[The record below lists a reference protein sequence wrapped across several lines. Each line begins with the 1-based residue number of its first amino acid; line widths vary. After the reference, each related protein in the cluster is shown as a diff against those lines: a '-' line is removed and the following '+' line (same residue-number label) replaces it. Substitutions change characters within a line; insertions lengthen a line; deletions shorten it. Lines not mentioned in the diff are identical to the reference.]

1 MIGKN
6 TALYD
11 NPNLTV
17 RNFKGRNPIRILID
31 NNNVVPKS
39 HNIFNNESK
48 TIILTKKI
56 EENINPNIKYIKIN
70 DNEKLIE
77 IIKKLK
83 NNNINS
89 LIVEGGAKL
98 LTSFINENLW
108 DEVKIFQSKKINKD
122 GIKAPH
128 FNVNTNSEIKNIGED
143 KLINVNNNQIIF

>member
-48 TIILTKKI
+48 TII
-56 EENINPNIKYIKIN
+56 
-70 DNEKLIE
+70 
-77 IIKKLK
+77 
-83 NNNINS
+83 
-89 LIVEGGAKL
+89 
-98 LTSFINENLW
+98 
-108 DEVKIFQSKKINKD
+108 Q
-122 GIKAPH
+122 
-128 FNVNTNSEIKNIGED
+128 
-143 KLINVNNNQIIF
+143 